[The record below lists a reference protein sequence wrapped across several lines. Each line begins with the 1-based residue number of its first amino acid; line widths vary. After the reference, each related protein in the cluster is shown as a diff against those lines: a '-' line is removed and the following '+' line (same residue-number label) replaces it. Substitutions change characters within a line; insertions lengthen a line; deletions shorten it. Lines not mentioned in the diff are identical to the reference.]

1 MGLIVLLLDAFDLH
15 LPEHRGLRLGF
26 AQVTVVD
33 DTWMCGS
40 NKSSPKHKASQ
51 CVQ

>member
-1 MGLIVLLLDAFDLH
+1 MCLIVLLLDAFDLH
-15 LPEHRGLRLGF
+15 LPEHRGLRLGL
-26 AQVTVVD
+26 AQITVVD

-51 CVQ
+51 CV